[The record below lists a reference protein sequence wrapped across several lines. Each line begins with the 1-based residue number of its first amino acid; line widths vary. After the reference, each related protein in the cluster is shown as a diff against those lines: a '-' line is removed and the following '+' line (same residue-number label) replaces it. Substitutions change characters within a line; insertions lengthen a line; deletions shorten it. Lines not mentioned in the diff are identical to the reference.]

1 MSVTAS
7 NRILFEKL
15 KASRSVYK
23 LHTLLGDAQF
33 VTFHTNL

>member
-1 MSVTAS
+1 MSVTLS

-23 LHTLLGDAQF
+23 LHTLLEDPQF
-33 VTFHTNL
+33 VTLHTNV